1 MPPRRPD
8 LHALTGLRFAA
19 AVAVVLVHLRGHL
32 AALLPATAHAD
43 PALSA
48 GVLGVDL
55 FFVLSGF
62 ILGYHYLD
70 AFPRVGPR
78 AWGAFL
84 RHRLA
89 RIYPLHVATLALL
102 ALFVGL
108 MALSGRGMEEPQ
120 SYGLR
125 DLAANLMLTQCWTF
139 GECAITWN
147 GPAWSLSAEWF
158 AYLCFPALAVGV
170 RRLRPG
176 GPVLLALAATVL
188 AQLVITQLAGLEGG
202 LSRIVGTFTMGV
214 LLAKLHLDGVP
225 RARWDAVALWA
236 AGSATVMAM
245 ALSTAGRSPG
255 PVIPL
260 FGLLV
265 LALANSPDGVLSGL
279 LGSARMRFWGQASYG
294 LYLTHALV
302 LTVGAEFIRLEV
314 VAAAGLPVRA
324 GLVTGYVVAM
334 LVVAAAAYTEIEVP
348 WRRLLRGRRLV
359 PAPLAAAAQHIAQST
374 PLS

>member
-8 LHALTGLRFAA
+8 LHALTGLRFVA
-19 AVAVVLVHLRGHL
+19 AVAVVVVHLRGHL
-32 AALLPATAHAD
+32 AALLPATARVD

-48 GVLGVDL
+48 GFLGVDL

-78 AWGAFL
+78 AYGAFL

-89 RIYPLHVATLALL
+89 RIYPLHLATLGLL
-102 ALFVGL
+102 ALFVGF
-108 MALSGRGMEEPQ
+108 MGVTGRGLDDPQ
-120 SYGLR
+120 AYGLR
-125 DLAANLMLTQCWTF
+125 DLAANLLLTQCWTF

-158 AYLCFPALAVGV
+158 AYLCFPALAMVV
-170 RRLRPG
+170 RRLRRG
-176 GPVLLALAATVL
+176 GPLLLALAVTVA
-188 AQLVITQLAGLEGG
+188 AQLAITELAGLEGG
-202 LSRIVGTFTMGV
+202 LSRIVATFTMGV
-214 LLAKLHLDGVP
+214 LLARLHLAGVP
-225 RARWDAVALWA
+225 RLRWDAVALWA
-236 AGSATVMAM
+236 AGAATVVAM
-245 ALSTAGRSPG
+245 GLATAGRSPA

-265 LALANSPDGVLSGL
+265 LALANSPDGTLAGL
-279 LGSARMRFWGQASYG
+279 LGSTRMRFWGQVSYG

-302 LTVGAEFIRLEV
+302 LTVGAAFIRLEI
-314 VAAAGLPVRA
+314 VAAAGLPVRL
-324 GLVTGYVVAM
+324 GLLVGYVVAM
-334 LVVAAAAYTEIEVP
+334 LVVAAAAYTEIETP

-359 PAPLAAAAQHIAQST
+359 PAPLAAAAQQLAQST
-374 PLS
+374 PMS

>member
-8 LHALTGLRFAA
+8 LDALTGLRFAA
-19 AVAVVLVHLRGHL
+19 AVAVVAVHLRGHL
-32 AALLPATAHAD
+32 AALFPATARLD

-48 GVLGVDL
+48 GFLGVDL

-70 AFPRVGPR
+70 AFPRADAR
-78 AWGAFL
+78 AYGAFL

-89 RIYPLHVATLALL
+89 RIYPLHVATLAAL

-108 MALSGRGMEEPQ
+108 MGVTGRGMEQPEAF
-120 SYGLR
+120 GLR
-125 DLAANLMLTQCWTF
+125 DLGANLLLTQCWTF
-139 GECAITWN
+139 GDCAITWN

-158 AYLCFPALAVGV
+158 AYLCFPALAMGV

-176 GPVLLALAATVL
+176 RPLLAALAATVA
-188 AQLVITQLAGLEGG
+188 AQLAITQYAGLEGG
-202 LSRIVGTFTMGV
+202 LSRIVATFTMGV
-214 LLAKLHLDGVP
+214 LLAKVHLHGVP
-225 RARWDAVALWA
+225 RLRWDAVALWS
-236 AGSATVMAM
+236 AGAATVVAT
-245 ALSTAGRSPG
+245 ALATAGRSPG

-265 LALANSPDGVLSGL
+265 LALANSPDGAMSRL
-279 LGSARMRFWGQASYG
+279 LGGQRMRFWGQASYG

-302 LTVGAEFIRLEV
+302 LTVGAEFIRLEL
-314 VAAAGLPVRA
+314 VASAGLPVRL
-324 GLVTGYVVAM
+324 GLLAGYVVAM
-334 LVVAAAAYTEIEVP
+334 LVVAAGAYTEIEAP

-359 PAPLAAAAQHIAQST
+359 PAPLATAAQHIAQST
-374 PLS
+374 PMP